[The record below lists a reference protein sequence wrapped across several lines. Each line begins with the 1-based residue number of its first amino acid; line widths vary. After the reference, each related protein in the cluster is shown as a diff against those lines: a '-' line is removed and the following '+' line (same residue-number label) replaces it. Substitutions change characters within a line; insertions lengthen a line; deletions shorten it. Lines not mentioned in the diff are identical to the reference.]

1 MPTTRRRRPAR
12 RLGPSARRLGRDDG
26 LPGRATILK
35 AARQCLIRLGHA
47 RVSTRVVAAE
57 AGVNQSLI
65 HYYFGTKDG
74 LILAVLADMS
84 RELLERQ
91 AAMYGTHESFA
102 AKWEEACRFFT
113 EDLRSGWVR
122 LLMEV
127 SALGVANPAVGAEVR
142 KITAPWR
149 TLLQKVVGEALE
161 HLGITA
167 VTAEEV
173 TAFIVCFWRGMEL
186 DLMLSIPEAEGHHRR
201 SLDAFG
207 RFVGWLEAE
216 RAAGRPAALL

>member
-1 MPTTRRRRPAR
+1 MRTTRKRP
-12 RLGPSARRLGRDDG
+12 GPRARRLGRADD

-47 RVSTRVVAAE
+47 RLSTRVVATE

-74 LILAVLADMS
+74 LILAVLEDMS
-84 RELLERQ
+84 RELLDRQ
-91 AAMYGTHESFA
+91 VAMYGTHERFA
-102 AKWEEACRFFT
+102 DKWAQACRFFE

-122 LLMEV
+122 LLMEM
-127 SALGVANPAVGAEVR
+127 SALGLANPAVAAEVR

-149 TLLQKVVGEALE
+149 ALVQSGVRDALE
-161 HLGITA
+161 HFGITS
-167 VTAEEV
+167 VRAEEV
-173 TAFIVCFWRGMEL
+173 TAYVFCFWRGMEL
-186 DLMLSIPEAEGHHRR
+186 DIMTGIPEEEGHHRR
-201 SLDAFG
+201 SLEVFG
-207 RFVGWLEAE
+207 RFLRWLEAE